1 MMGEIEDLILLFF
14 VVWSV
19 NYVLAQSLEH
29 EGSMCVHSD
38 LLGKKLKFL
47 RLHPAVLIIRSQ
59 LGSKCDYPT
68 TMFS

>member
-1 MMGEIEDLILLFF
+1 MGEIEGLILLFF

-29 EGSMCVHSD
+29 QGSICVHSA
-38 LLGKKLKFL
+38 LLEKNLKFL

-59 LGSKCDYPT
+59 SGSKHDYPT
-68 TMFS
+68 TIFS